1 MTSAALRV
9 ARDAFDWL
17 ERCAHDPQHG
27 GYYEALTRDGKP
39 VLQWDPAAPLVQRC
53 DRLSV
58 YYGFKSMN
66 AHIHLLEALAELHR
80 VDPEPLVQE
89 RLQEMLAIVRDRIAV
104 EPGALNLYLTADWRA
119 VPAHDSFGHDVET
132 TYLLLEAAESLGQG
146 HDNRTLTVAR
156 QLTDHALDW
165 GWDQTHGGFYDKGE
179 AFRAAFE
186 HNKVWWTQVEGL
198 NTLLLLHRRFGQS
211 TDRYWQAF
219 RLQWDFIAR
228 HQLDPQY
235 GGFFESVTHDGILH
249 GDGQKSSPWKAAYH
263 TGRALMNVVRS
274 LRQMETE
281 S

>member
-1 MTSAALRV
+1 M
-9 ARDAFDWL
+9 
-17 ERCAHDPQHG
+17 
-27 GYYEALTRDGKP
+27 
-39 VLQWDPAAPLVQRC
+39 
-53 DRLSV
+53 
-58 YYGFKSMN
+58 
-66 AHIHLLEALAELHR
+66 
-80 VDPEPLVQE
+80 
-89 RLQEMLAIVRDRIAV
+89 
-104 EPGALNLYLTADWRA
+104 
-119 VPAHDSFGHDVET
+119 
-132 TYLLLEAAESLGQG
+132 
-146 HDNRTLTVAR
+146 AR

-186 HNKVWWTQVEGL
+186 RDKIWWTQVEGL

-235 GGFFESVTHDGILH
+235 GGFFESVTQDGTLH